1 MNRLVRWLE
10 DYVLPLANR
19 LGQIRWLVALR
30 DAFVSLM
37 PITIAGSLAVLI
49 KSLVEAAKVHL
60 GWNAFAFAMQ
70 PFVSI
75 SNLVW
80 RGTFSLFAFFFA
92 LALGY
97 QLAKAF
103 EGNRLAAAI
112 VSLSSFALS
121 IASFAKIKFHGDSIL
136 IRDAFDIS
144 QFSTTGLFNAILFGS
159 AGFFIYWA

>member
-80 RGTFSLFAFFFA
+80 RGTFFSFCIFLCV
-92 LALGY
+92 GI
-97 QLAKAF
+97 
-103 EGNRLAAAI
+103 RI
-112 VSLSSFALS
+112 PVS
-121 IASFAKIKFHGDSIL
+121 
-136 IRDAFDIS
+136 
-144 QFSTTGLFNAILFGS
+144 
-159 AGFFIYWA
+159 

>member
-75 SNLVW
+75 SNWCGVGPFLFLH
-80 RGTFSLFAFFFA
+80 FSL
-92 LALGY
+92 
-97 QLAKAF
+97 
-103 EGNRLAAAI
+103 RW
-112 VSLSSFALS
+112 
-121 IASFAKIKFHGDSIL
+121 H
-136 IRDAFDIS
+136 
-144 QFSTTGLFNAILFGS
+144 
-159 AGFFIYWA
+159 